1 MESEADNKKN
11 PLSRPTRASQKDRHD
26 PLTLDFFIKA
36 LDILNNLSEQDQI
49 LFINNYVKQNQVEFL
64 ATNETSVSAVKF
76 VHEIKELNYNPEEV
90 VD

>member
-1 MESEADNKKN
+1 M
-11 PLSRPTRASQKDRHD
+11 
-26 PLTLDFFIKA
+26 KA
-36 LDILNNLSEQDQI
+36 LVELKSIITESKLVCFDLPPYLNNLSEQDQI